1 LSLASVE
8 LTVLL
13 PAYREADSLRKLLP
27 LLKAQVSKLTT
38 WYEVLVVDART
49 KIDDTEEVCG
59 KWGVRHVFRR
69 DGNFYGDAVRTG
81 IAEALG
87 RFLVVM
93 DADGSHNPSY
103 LPSLWSQREQ
113 FDVVIGSRYVEGG
126 HTENPAVLIAMS
138 YAVNLTFRIAF
149 HLDCKD
155 VTNSFRLYRA
165 AQLKTLKLECNNFDL
180 VEEILIKLVAG
191 QTKAKIKEV
200 PVVFERRKAG
210 ESKRNLVAF
219 AVSYVH
225 TLLRLRRVYL
235 AAKREA
241 RMKDHL

>member
-1 LSLASVE
+1 MSVTPVE

-13 PAYREADSLRKLLP
+13 PAYREADSLRQLLP
-27 LLKAQVSKLTT
+27 LLKAQVMKLTSS
-38 WYEVLVVDART
+38 YEILVVDAQTR
-49 KIDDTEEVCG
+49 IDDTEEVCG
-59 KWGVRHVFRR
+59 EFGVHHVFRR
-69 DGNFYGDAVRTG
+69 EGNSYGDAMRTG
-81 IAEALG
+81 IAEASG
-87 RFLVVM
+87 RFVVVM

-103 LPSLWSQREQ
+103 LPLLWSQREQ
-113 FDVVIGSRYVEGG
+113 CDVVIGSRYAEGG

-165 AQLKTLKLECNNFDL
+165 AQLKSLKLECNNFDL
-180 VEEILIKLVAG
+180 VEEILIRLVAG
-191 QTKAKIKEV
+191 STKAKIKEV

-219 AVSYVH
+219 AVSYFQ
-225 TLLRLRRVYL
+225 TLLRLRRFYV

-241 RMKDHL
+241 AMKDYL